1 MNEVLDP
8 DKKALEDFLLDI
20 DCLDALRPWTDRFNI
35 FDVLKISSAEIRH
48 SNMLAWLLDPNENH
62 GYGDK
67 ILAGLFQKVVNNDS
81 AGKYDVCS
89 LLLMDLD
96 EFEVAREW
104 KNIDILLTSNKEK
117 TVIVIE
123 NKIWSGEHDDQLKR
137 YRQIVEKNFSDFTRR
152 IYLYLTPNGDE
163 ASDPDSWISISYTD
177 IVDIISGELSKADR
191 NTDAEVLIRNYVDM
205 LRRDIVNDQELDEL
219 CDKIYRK
226 HKKALDLLFAHRT
239 DPRSRIN
246 GLVADTLKQLDS
258 EGLVRQ
264 CSEWPTSFVT
274 DRMDAMLP
282 PVAED
287 QGSWKTGRT
296 YHYWFSV
303 SEDGFYCIFELGG
316 FDIPDDEMK
325 HMQSIIDVLKP
336 NDRKRDGFQ
345 YKRLYKTKPFH
356 LKDTEDPDEAVPA
369 AVRSAVKNMLEMEDG
384 LLKKIQN
391 NT

>member
-152 IYLYLTPNGDE
+152 IY
-163 ASDPDSWISISYTD
+163 
-177 IVDIISGELSKADR
+177 
-191 NTDAEVLIRNYVDM
+191 
-205 LRRDIVNDQELDEL
+205 
-219 CDKIYRK
+219 
-226 HKKALDLLFAHRT
+226 
-239 DPRSRIN
+239 
-246 GLVADTLKQLDS
+246 
-258 EGLVRQ
+258 
-264 CSEWPTSFVT
+264 
-274 DRMDAMLP
+274 
-282 PVAED
+282 
-287 QGSWKTGRT
+287 
-296 YHYWFSV
+296 
-303 SEDGFYCIFELGG
+303 
-316 FDIPDDEMK
+316 
-325 HMQSIIDVLKP
+325 
-336 NDRKRDGFQ
+336 
-345 YKRLYKTKPFH
+345 
-356 LKDTEDPDEAVPA
+356 
-369 AVRSAVKNMLEMEDG
+369 
-384 LLKKIQN
+384 
-391 NT
+391 